1 MLCNTAGV
9 LLDPDT
15 YDGYNE
21 IGSDITSHTEAAFEG
36 NPETPYSPVPIF
48 GNKVLDIFGSSIVKF
63 IYPQIEDRLSVIYGN
78 NMDNAD
84 PAVAYAIQQSASS
97 PGSPNVIGSGQ
108 KLGPNRPLNEV
119 LIDIDV
125 LVVKGLD
132 DRVSSPEAAKS
143 RAELFSKLKS
153 DGVYVDRVYVET
165 IDNAGHCPHDDAPD
179 KVANAIVN
187 WSASSLS
194 GTKLT
199 TTTTAA
205 IENDAAFI
213 VQE

>member
-153 DGVYVDRVYVET
+153 YRVYVET